1 MDKSTLFQE
10 LQSKINTGEITPE
23 EIASQLNLN
32 YQNQPS
38 VSIEAKEP
46 SHFSI
51 TGMLYVFGAAVTIIG
66 LIIFIAQIWDDLGSS
81 AHILI
86 TLGLGLLITALG
98 SVLLKQKPTDNIG
111 PIFHFIGGMLIPGG
125 ALVTLDELS
134 TGINSIWP
142 VAITF
147 GIIFAFYLM
156 LNSVHK
162 HPVLTFFTIANG
174 TTFLYLLIGAIEDFR
189 NEDIYLYLTMLIGA
203 SYLLLTQSFKA
214 SWNKRLLGILYFFG
228 VLGILGAGFIEVL
241 DSGAW
246 ELLYFILVFTC
257 LYLSV
262 YMKSRIILVLST
274 IFLIIH
280 VSYITGEYFANSL
293 GWPISLILL
302 GFVIIG
308 LGYGSV
314 SINKKYLKQS

>member
-1 MDKSTLFQE
+1 MNKTELLQE
-10 LQSKINTGEITPE
+10 LYLKISTGEITRE
-23 EIASQLNLN
+23 ELASQLNLPITG
-32 YQNQPS
+32 QTVPDQE
-38 VSIEAKEP
+38 VKGA

-51 TGMLYVFGAAVTIIG
+51 TGMLYVFGASVAIIG

-86 TLGLGLLITALG
+86 TLGLGLIITASG
-98 SVLLKQKPTDNIG
+98 SLLLKQKPNDSIG
-111 PIFHFIGGMLIPGG
+111 PIFHFIGGMLIPSG

-147 GIIFAFYLM
+147 GIIFAFYLV

-162 HPVLTFFTIANG
+162 NAVLTFFAIANG
-174 TTFLYLLIGAIEDFR
+174 TAFVYLLVGAIEDFH
-189 NEDIYLYLTMLIGA
+189 NEDLYMYLTMIIGA
-203 SYLLLTQSFKA
+203 SYLLLAQSFRDG
-214 SWNKRLLGILYFFG
+214 WNKRLLGALYFFG
-228 VLGILGAGFIEVL
+228 SLGILGAGFVEVI
-241 DSGAW
+241 DSGIW
-246 ELLYFILVFTC
+246 ELLYFIVVFGG

-262 YMKSRIILVLST
+262 FMKSRIILVMST
-274 IFLIIH
+274 IFLIVH
-280 VSYITGEYFANSL
+280 VSYITEEYFANSL
-293 GWPISLILL
+293 GWPITLILL

-314 SINKKYLKQS
+314 HINKTYLK